1 MAAAVVRTGLED
13 GMAVAAERAM
23 VWAAESM
30 AALRLAAAWRALM
43 GFMPACT
50 STLASTETVV
60 PEPEPESASAALPME
75 PATTQRP
82 ATTAPS

>member
-1 MAAAVVRTGLED
+1 MTEARTKLITLVLW
-13 GMAVAAERAM
+13 AI

-30 AALRLAAAWRALM
+30 AALRVAAAWRALR
-43 GFMPACT
+43 GDRPACT
-50 STLASTETVV
+50 ITLASTETVV
-60 PEPEPESASAALPME
+60 PEPEPEPESARAALPTE